1 MASKGDEYPYP
12 ADRYLLLGKTGR
24 AHGLHG
30 EIRIHCYSGDG
41 ATLSEYRELV
51 FCDRSGRL
59 TPPLAVLT
67 SRPHGQNAIVRITAS
82 SNRDAA
88 EKLEGLAVLVDRE
101 QLPVAD
107 IGEYYWHEITGKTV
121 KTVDGKVLG
130 RVDRLFFNGAQD
142 ILVIAVEGEEI
153 LIPMTRQIVV
163 SEGPEWLV
171 IDPPPGLLE
180 INAGGKD
187 PVRGQT
193 GNDL

>member
-1 MASKGDEYPYP
+1 MANPGDDYPYP

-41 ATLSEYRELV
+41 ATLSSYRELV
-51 FCDRSGRL
+51 FCDQSGRL
-59 TPPLAVLT
+59 TPPLAVAA
-67 SRPHGQNAIVRITAS
+67 SRPQGQNAIVRIAAS
-82 SNRDAA
+82 TSRESA
-88 EKLEGLAVLVDRE
+88 EKLEGMAVLVDRE
-101 QLPVAD
+101 QLPVVD
-107 IGEYYWHEITGKTV
+107 SGEYYWHEITGKTV
-121 KTVDGKVLG
+121 KTVDGRVIG

-142 ILVIAVEGEEI
+142 ILVVATNGEEV

-163 SEGPEWLV
+163 SEGPEGLV

-180 INAGGKD
+180 INAGSKD

>member
-1 MASKGDEYPYP
+1 MASMGNDYPYP
-12 ADRYLLLGKTGR
+12 EDRFLLLGKTGR

-41 ATLSEYRELV
+41 ATLSRYRELV
-51 FCDRSGRL
+51 FCDQSGRL
-59 TPPLAVLT
+59 TPPLAVAT
-67 SRPHGQNAIVRITAS
+67 SRPQGQNAIVRIAAS
-82 SNRDAA
+82 TSREAA
-88 EKLEGLAVLVDRE
+88 EKLEGMAVLIDRE

-107 IGEYYWHEITGKTV
+107 SGEYYWHEITGKTV
-121 KTVDGKVLG
+121 ITVDGLVIG
-130 RVDRLFFNGAQD
+130 RVDRLFCNGAQD
-142 ILVIAVEGEEI
+142 ILVVATDGEEV

-163 SEGPEWLV
+163 SEGPEGLV

-180 INAGGKD
+180 INTGSKD